1 MESSSRSTSSSS
13 DCAESGDDVTE
24 DETTSTNET
33 TGSSGPSDEEV
44 ASSPRTPLRS
54 PVRRVYKPMQLKN
67 IEDTSSD
74 TSDDACGVEEKK
86 ENHKV
91 KFEQFN
97 AMRSFLYLT
106 KCTNGL
112 FISGMHGVTNK
123 KNKIGSDCK

>member
-1 MESSSRSTSSSS
+1 MESSSWSTSSSS

-44 ASSPRTPLRS
+44 ASSPRTPLWS

-74 TSDDACGVEEKK
+74 TSDDGCGVEERR

-91 KFEQFN
+91 K
-97 AMRSFLYLT
+97 L
-106 KCTNGL
+106 
-112 FISGMHGVTNK
+112 
-123 KNKIGSDCK
+123 